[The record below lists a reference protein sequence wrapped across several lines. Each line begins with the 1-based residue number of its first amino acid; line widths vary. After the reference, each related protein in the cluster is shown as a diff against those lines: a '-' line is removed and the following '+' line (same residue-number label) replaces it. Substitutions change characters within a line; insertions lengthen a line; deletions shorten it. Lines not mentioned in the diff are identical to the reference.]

1 MNCEQNEL
9 WMMDALDGVL
19 AAPNRQR
26 LEAHIETCDHCRAEW
41 DALKSLD
48 QILAASP
55 MIQPAPGFAVRV
67 EARWERYEAQ
77 RRTLLGGLILLG
89 AAAALCLLA
98 VPSLLNGRNPIDAY
112 GAFLQNAYEL
122 SRYVILLSY
131 KLVSALWFTLNT
143 LARSADIPLLNL
155 LTYVA
160 GIAMAIAAW
169 RRSLESRQK
178 ASQTAR
184 NGH

>member
-1 MNCEQNEL
+1 MDCEQNEL
-9 WMMDALDGVL
+9 WMMDELDGVL
-19 AAPNRQR
+19 ATPERQR
-26 LEAHIETCDHCRAEW
+26 LEAHVESCDHCRAEW
-41 DALKSLD
+41 DALTTLD
-48 QILAASP
+48 QILTTSP
-55 MIQPAPGFAVRV
+55 LMQPEPGFSVRV
-67 EARWERYEAQ
+67 EARWERYETQ

-98 VPSLLNGRNPIDAY
+98 VPSLLNGRNPIEAY
-112 GAFLQNAYEL
+112 GAFLRNTIEL

-131 KLVSALWFTLNT
+131 RLVSALWFTLNA

-160 GIAMAIAAW
+160 GIAMAVVAW
-169 RRSLESRQK
+169 RRSLGSRPK
-178 ASQTAR
+178 ASQTVR